1 MTILTISYLE
11 KSETSF
17 GYLRDSNI
25 NISWLKFKVGLKQIL
40 RGVYDFPNNSSISD
54 SDFPLVS
61 GSRKYTRTTAKK
73 LTLEYNLKGEMYTD
87 HIIWIWNILKLGN
100 CFLESQPSLNFIFP
114 KKISEDKNDISFL
127 YFWMWMRWRVW
138 EFVLRKTHALCT
150 VKLK

>member
-100 CFLESQPSLNFIFP
+100 CFLKSNQALISYFP
-114 KKISEDKNDISFL
+114 KRYPRIKMIFL
-127 YFWMWMRWRVW
+127 FYIFECECDDACESLSCGKLM
-138 EFVLRKTHALCT
+138 HYAL
-150 VKLK
+150 